1 MMLTIINKVLVLFRC
16 STAELTLSS
25 EALLLY
31 TDTVLFFNPLTG
43 FFFSIELVFFLTLD
57 TDITLAADAF
67 GFTGVPAFGLTLVFI
82 AVVGLTC
89 VVALITPSV
98 DSTSIE

>member
-1 MMLTIINKVLVLFRC
+1 MMLTVINKVLVLFRC
-16 STAELTLSS
+16 STAELKLSS
-25 EALLLY
+25 EALPLY
-31 TDTVLFFNPLTG
+31 TDTVLLFNPLTG
-43 FFFSIELVFFLTLD
+43 FFFSTELVFFLTLE
-57 TDITLAADAF
+57 TDLTLAADAF